1 MKKGIYLIFVLIFSL
16 NASADVL
23 HSHAGDPMAADDPDQ
38 SGISFELEFA
48 DLFQTGLTDID
59 SYHIDSSETDLFTMV
74 MEDGLWDIAADVDE
88 VYDSETIA
96 AALAAAAEGMD
107 LAPELTTLL
116 PLDLASL
123 LVEE

>member
-48 DLFQTGLTDID
+48 DLFQTGLPDID
-59 SYHIDSSETDLFTMV
+59 SYHTGSSETDLFTGV
-74 MEDGLWDIAADVDE
+74 LDEGLWDTAADVDD
-88 VYDSETIA
+88 VYDAETIA
-96 AALAAAAEGMD
+96 TALAAAVKGMNF
-107 LAPELTTLL
+107 APELTTLL
-116 PLDLASL
+116 PLDLAPL
-123 LVEE
+123 LIEE